1 MKLWLVR
8 HAAPLVP
15 PGTCYGRL
23 DMPADAAGTATAA
36 QALAHALPPGTP
48 VHHSPLQRCERLA
61 QALQALRPDLTCQ
74 ADERLAEFDF
84 GAWEGQPWDAI
95 AAADYD
101 AWTARFAHYRPGGG
115 ESLGAMLQRV
125 HAALR
130 QVRQSAGR
138 EDHAWITHAG
148 VARCVQ
154 WLVAAPPG
162 ALPEA
167 RQWQIPAPA
176 FGAWLQVDLG
186 SLDY

>member
-23 DMPADAAGTATAA
+23 DVPADASGTAAAA
-36 QALAHALPPGTP
+36 QALAHSLPPGTP
-48 VHHSPLQRCERLA
+48 VYHSPLQRCEQLA
-61 QALQALRPDLTCQ
+61 QALQALRPDLACN

-84 GAWEGQPWDAI
+84 GAWEGQPWNAI
-95 AAADYD
+95 AAANYD

-130 QVRQSAGR
+130 HIGGAESQHDR
-138 EDHAWITHAG
+138 AWITHAG

-154 WLVAAPPG
+154 WLAAAPPG

-167 RQWQIPAPA
+167 RQWQMPTPA
-176 FGAWLQVDLG
+176 FGAWIKVDLDG
-186 SLDY
+186 RRY